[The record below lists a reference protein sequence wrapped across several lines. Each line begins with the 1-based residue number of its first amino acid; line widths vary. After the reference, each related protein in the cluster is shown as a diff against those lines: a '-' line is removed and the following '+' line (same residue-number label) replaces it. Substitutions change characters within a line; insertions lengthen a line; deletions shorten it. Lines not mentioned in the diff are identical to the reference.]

1 MKNIA
6 VLAFIL
12 FLSHCGYSSIY
23 KNQQSLDFQLKIIET
38 EGDYE
43 MNNLISNEIKLYSNK
58 EAQKIYNIKINTD
71 YEKKVLTKDS
81 SGVITDYNLSVVS
94 MILIKEISKGYKKST
109 ILDNYKKILITMNPI
124 IPHLSNECLKIIEN
138 TDKITWPGYDEK
150 QIKEDTSL
158 IVIQI
163 NGKKRGLITTDSSPS
178 ETEIMKLVY
187 KDQKI
192 AKYLVNNKIKKQ
204 IYIKNKLINIII

>member
-6 VLAFIL
+6 IITFLL

-23 KNQQSLDFQLKIIET
+23 KNQQTQNFQLSIIET
-38 EGDYE
+38 KGDYE

-94 MILIKEISKGYKKST
+94 IIS
-109 ILDNYKKILITMNPI
+109 
-124 IPHLSNECLKIIEN
+124 
-138 TDKITWPGYDEK
+138 
-150 QIKEDTSL
+150 
-158 IVIQI
+158 I
-163 NGKKRGLITTDSSPS
+163 NL
-178 ETEIMKLVY
+178 
-187 KDQKI
+187 
-192 AKYLVNNKIKKQ
+192 
-204 IYIKNKLINIII
+204 KNKNKTFKFEENINIKIQADTFEQNTYEKNIKRNFASSIREKLISAILPINDN